1 MPELPE
7 VETVC
12 AGLRPFVS
20 RQKIKAV
27 HLRRKDLRTPFPKD
41 MAKRLEGRRIS
52 GVSRRAKYILLE
64 IKEAGAKAADV
75 CAIHLG
81 MSGRITM
88 VQDIGAYKPEK
99 HDHMIIALENGTGFV
114 FNDARR
120 FGMVFLESAEGLQN
134 HKAFSHLGPEP
145 LMRGFTAKILQQKL
159 AGKKADIKTVIMDQC
174 VVVGVGNIY
183 ASEALFQACVSP
195 RRAAGDVGREEA
207 GALVSAIKD
216 VLRRAIEA
224 GGSTLKDYKQAD
236 GSLGYFQHRFAVYDR
251 AGQPCPRCG
260 KSVKNK
266 PVIQKIVQAGRATYF
281 CPACQR

>member
-12 AGLRPFVS
+12 AGLRPFVCG
-20 RQKIKAV
+20 QKIKTIQ
-27 HLRRKDLRTPFPKD
+27 LRRKDLRVPFPKR
-41 MAKRLEGRRIS
+41 MAARLEGRRIES
-52 GVSRRAKYILLE
+52 VSRRAKYILLH
-64 IKEAGAKAADV
+64 IKEEGIHPAEIFT
-75 CAIHLG
+75 IHLG

-88 VQDIGAYKPEK
+88 VDKVGAYTPEK
-99 HDHMIIALENGTGFV
+99 HDHMIVMLQNGTGFV

-120 FGMVFLESAEGLQN
+120 FGMVFLEPSCDMEN

-145 LMRGFTAKILQQKL
+145 LERGFTTRVLREKL

-183 ASEALFQACVSP
+183 ASEALFQASISP
-195 RRAAGDVGREEA
+195 RRAAGDVEEAEA
-207 GALVSAIKD
+207 GALVSSIKD
-216 VLRRAIEA
+216 VLRRAIAA

-251 AGQPCPRCG
+251 AGQPCPRCAKNG
-260 KSVKNK
+260 KTKS
-266 PVIQKIVQAGRATYF
+266 VIQKIVQAGRATYF
-281 CPACQR
+281 CPTCQL